1 MIIKEKYSS
10 SLQDK
15 VLWHGKTKEEHQKRF
30 CRNRAHSNCSFASLN
45 WFRKVH
51 VRHAFLIN
59 GDKIL
64 S

>member
-1 MIIKEKYSS
+1 MIVKEKHYS

-15 VLWHGKTKEEHQKRF
+15 VLSHGKTKEEHQSRF
-30 CRNRAHSNCSFASLN
+30 YRNRAHTNCSFASLK

-59 GDKIL
+59 DDKVL